1 ITLAFKSPFPP
12 NIYTLS
18 SKELCPF
25 QEQHHWPDIKQF
37 SHWSETDLLHGN
49 YILQKKKACSLLQ
62 ESNLRPCFTCLVFL
76 PGQVEFC
83 SGSFEIAKR
92 GMASCKKKKKKKKT
106 GNEKIVQSSAH
117 PFSGSR
123 GDMREWYHIKC
134 TFEKLKWA
142 QATTKDIEDHIE
154 LESWEELEDNE
165 KAQIIQHIADLSS
178 KAIGTLK
185 KKAIVQAKLIATG
198 QVTSPVKDVSF
209 VTNTNPQKFSGFS
222 VKPKNFGEAC
232 SSQTLKAIFSSKCV
246 PKHKYCPL
254 CELSKLCA
262 MVAEN
267 PGYNTKTQIIQD
279 FLWKSKSGGR
289 A

>member
-1 ITLAFKSPFPP
+1 
-12 NIYTLS
+12 
-18 SKELCPF
+18 
-25 QEQHHWPDIKQF
+25 
-37 SHWSETDLLHGN
+37 
-49 YILQKKKACSLLQ
+49 
-62 ESNLRPCFTCLVFL
+62 
-76 PGQVEFC
+76 
-83 SGSFEIAKR
+83 
-92 GMASCKKKKKKKKT
+92 
-106 GNEKIVQSSAH
+106 
-117 PFSGSR
+117 
-123 GDMREWYHIKC
+123 MREWYHIKC

-232 SSQTLKAIFSSKCV
+232 SSQTLKAIFSSPNVSPSISIARYVSFRSYV
-246 PKHKYCPL
+246 PWWLKILATTQRPRSSRTSFGK
-254 CELSKLCA
+254 
-262 MVAEN
+262 AEQEIV
-267 PGYNTKTQIIQD
+267 TTVMCT
-279 FLWKSKSGGR
+279 
-289 A
+289 